1 MALAKAG
8 ADVYHA
14 GKIGT
19 DGQWVIDKLQG
30 YGVGTDF
37 IQSCDS
43 ASGHA
48 IIQVDSDGR
57 NAIVL
62 YPGCNKMFTR
72 REIDMTLG
80 NFATDSILLLQ
91 NEINEVPYLIQEAHK
106 RGMEVCLNPAPFDMA
121 VRNYPLTEVDILIVN
136 EIESMELAGVTKITE
151 ALEYLEK
158 ILPDT
163 EIVITLGEKGATYL
177 YRGNRTNAP
186 AFSVDVVDTTA
197 AGDTFIGY
205 FVAARARKEPIDK
218 CLKIASKA
226 ASLCKGR

>member
-1 MALAKAG
+1 MKILNFGSINIDYVYKVNHIARPGETISSTSFAVFAGGKGANQSVALAKAG

-163 EIVITLGEKGATYL
+163 EIVITLGEKGATY
-177 YRGNRTNAP
+177 
-186 AFSVDVVDTTA
+186 
-197 AGDTFIGY
+197 
-205 FVAARARKEPIDK
+205 
-218 CLKIASKA
+218 
-226 ASLCKGR
+226 